1 MLCAFS
7 GLRMTLSALRA
18 PIDAHDDAQPEL
30 VQPQLSTDYLNRFG
44 EALMLIEMAPMD
56 RAILAELQCWT
67 VIGYVEHFERS
78 QLRCRTAAIAGYEH
92 LSAARREAFDT
103 LCATMNTLIA
113 QATETLGALTDD
125 EDLSLSAS
133 LVGGQLRALIS
144 QATQFINANGTLD
157 PDMFDGVGLQD
168 DIDAMFA

>member
-1 MLCAFS
+1 MNI
-7 GLRMTLSALRA
+7 SALRA
-18 PIDAHDDAQPEL
+18 PISASGEAEPGL

-56 RAILAELQCWT
+56 PGIVAELQSWS
-67 VIGYVEHFERS
+67 VIGYVEHFQRS
-78 QLRCRTAAIAGYEH
+78 QLRCRAAAIAGYEN
-92 LSAARREAFDT
+92 LPAARRAAFDA
-103 LCATMNTLIA
+103 LCQSMNTLIA
-113 QATETLGALTDD
+113 EATETLGAQSDD

-133 LVGGQLRALIS
+133 LAGGQLRALIS

-157 PDMFDGVGLQD
+157 PDMFDGLGLQD